1 MKDFIVQGVQNLY
14 KAQTDRFFQ
23 NRLRDNEEELA
34 DVQEKLDDL
43 NTRKKYL
50 EDSIAF
56 CKSRLNIT

>member
-1 MKDFIVQGVQNLY
+1 VKERMIQGVQNFY

-56 CKSRLNIT
+56 CKSRLNKT

>member
-34 DVQEKLDDL
+34 DIQAKLDELVD
-43 NTRKKYL
+43 RKIVL
-50 EDSIAF
+50 EGSIAF